1 MFHSL
6 CWMLQYNTSSNSEGK
21 FMGSAPL
28 LSHLTNRDVIKL
40 LCLSFK
46 PSVCTLLCIAVV
58 WTPQISFF
66 FASWHQSL
74 LPIGGAR
81 GRLEAGGGGKELP
94 GSDGCSICWVAG
106 HLRQLQVAPSFSLF
120 RHFQKQPHWA
130 FSEIPA
136 PAGGTP
142 ATKVRAP
149 TPRGSHCFSSG
160 LLGADNPTS
169 LCSSISATITLTL
182 PLSRLSFWSL
192 STPTPGKTVLYNK
205 FPQMKYLL
213 SFLFSEPNWQDW
225 CLYYPHFSDDK
236 SKPCRNK
243 VTFSMPY
250 NQ

>member
-21 FMGSAPL
+21 SMGSAPL

-120 RHFQKQPHWA
+120 QA
-130 FSEIPA
+130 LSEA
-136 PAGGTP
+136 A
-142 ATKVRAP
+142 
-149 TPRGSHCFSSG
+149 S
-160 LLGADNPTS
+160 
-169 LCSSISATITLTL
+169 
-182 PLSRLSFWSL
+182 
-192 STPTPGKTVLYNK
+192 
-205 FPQMKYLL
+205 L
-213 SFLFSEPNWQDW
+213 SFLRDPGTCWR
-225 CLYYPHFSDDK
+225 YP
-236 SKPCRNK
+236 RNQ
-243 VTFSMPY
+243 SQSPDSSWLPLLLLWAPRCW
-250 NQ
+250 